1 MFKQIS
7 TNTKSFYLSHQGST
21 KKPTGFTLI
30 ELLLVVLIIAV
41 LSGVVI
47 GLLNSKAIKGKARD
61 SQRIADLKKLQA
73 GLELYYAQN
82 RAYPAPNVIGVTYF
96 VITGTDNISTL
107 LSPNYMNKIPV
118 DPLLS
123 YTNASPCN
131 ASTDRKYSYRP
142 GGAGSSYILT
152 AIMEEANSNNGYEC
166 TGLNNWAALGCS
178 MAGTVGDYCY
188 GTENP

>member
-1 MFKQIS
+1 MFKNSLQ
-7 TNTKSFYLSHQGST
+7 Q
-21 KKPTGFTLI
+21 KKGFTLI
-30 ELLLVVLIIAV
+30 ELLLVVLIISV

-82 RAYPAPNVIGVTYF
+82 RAYPAPVVIGVTYF
-96 VITGTDNISTL
+96 VITGTDNVSTL

-118 DPLLS
+118 DPLIS

-131 ASTDRKYSYRP
+131 AATDRKYSYRP
-142 GGAGSSYILT
+142 GGGGSSYILT
-152 AIMEEANSNNGYEC
+152 AIMENVTSNNGYEC
-166 TGLNNWAALGCS
+166 TGLNNWASLGCV
-178 MAGTVGDYCY
+178 MNATVGDVCY